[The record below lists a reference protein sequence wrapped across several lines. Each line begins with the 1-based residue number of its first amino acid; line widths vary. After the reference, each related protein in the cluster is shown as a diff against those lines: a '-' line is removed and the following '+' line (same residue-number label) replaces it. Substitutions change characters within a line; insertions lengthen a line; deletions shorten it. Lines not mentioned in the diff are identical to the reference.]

1 MAISVGARP
10 IPSSKPGTRNSR
22 NIPRCWRRPHLRPEY
37 ARSAGMKINGRHYRS
52 VWPIGED
59 AFGIIDQTKLPH
71 EFVTLT
77 LRSAEEAAHA
87 IRAMQTR
94 GAPLIG
100 AVAAYGLAL
109 ALRADPSDE
118 TLTSTS
124 DKLRATRP
132 TAVNLAWALQR
143 VADAVRNHP
152 RAERAA
158 LAWKE
163 AAAIANEDV
172 AMCEAIGRHGLELI
186 REMAIRKKRKLN
198 ILTHCNAGWLAC
210 VDWGTAL
217 APIYMAHDS
226 GIALHVWVDETRPR
240 NQGAA
245 LTAFEL
251 GAHGVAHTVV
261 ADNLG
266 GHLMQRGQVDMVI
279 VGSDRTTAAGDV
291 CNKVGTY
298 LKALAAFD
306 NGVPFYAALP
316 VSTIDWSLQA
326 GAAIPIEERSPQE
339 VTHVTGRSAAGRIE
353 TVRLV
358 PETSAALN
366 LAFDVTPARLVTG
379 LITERGCCAASR
391 AGLQRLYPE
400 LRAAE

>member
-1 MAISVGARP
+1 MRIS
-10 IPSSKPGTRNSR
+10 GTHFRTIWMTDSGTVR
-22 NIPRCWRRPHLRPEY
+22 
-37 ARSAGMKINGRHYRS
+37 
-52 VWPIGED
+52 V
-59 AFGIIDQTKLPH
+59 IDQSRLPF
-71 EFVTLT
+71 EFATIDLMT
-77 LRSAEEAAHA
+77 AADAARA
-87 IRAMQTR
+87 IKTMVVR

-100 AVAAYGLAL
+100 ATAAFGLAL
-109 ALRADPSDE
+109 AARSDPSDSH
-118 TLTSTS
+118 LA
-124 DKLRATRP
+124 DAARVLQATRP
-132 TAVNLAWALQR
+132 TAINLAWALTR
-143 VADAVRNHP
+143 MRKVLAAVQP
-152 RAERAA
+152 QERADMA
-158 LAWKE
+158 LRE
-163 AAAIANEDV
+163 AAAICDADV
-172 AMCEAIGRHGLELI
+172 EQCRLIGVHGLEII
-186 REMAIRKKRKLN
+186 RGLAETAGRKLN

-217 APIYMAHDS
+217 APVYMAHDA
-226 GIALHVWVDETRPR
+226 GVPVHVWVDETRPR

-251 GAHGVAHTVV
+251 GAHGVAHTVI

-298 LKALAAFD
+298 LKALAAED

-326 GAAIPIEERSPQE
+326 GSAIPIEERSPEE
-339 VTHVTGRSAAGRIE
+339 VTHITGRTLAGRIE

-358 PETSAALN
+358 PERSAGLN

-379 LITERGCCAASR
+379 LITERGVTAASR

>member
-1 MAISVGARP
+1 MRIS
-10 IPSSKPGTRNSR
+10 GTHFRTIWTTESGTVR
-22 NIPRCWRRPHLRPEY
+22 
-37 ARSAGMKINGRHYRS
+37 
-52 VWPIGED
+52 V
-59 AFGIIDQTKLPH
+59 IDQSRLPF
-71 EFVTLT
+71 EFATFDLETL
-77 LRSAEEAAHA
+77 ADAAHA
-87 IRAMQTR
+87 IGSMVVR

-100 AVAAYGLAL
+100 ATAAYGMAL
-109 ALRADPSDE
+109 AARSDPSDSH
-118 TLTSTS
+118 LTEAARI
-124 DKLRATRP
+124 LQATRP
-132 TAVNLAWALQR
+132 TAINLAWALTR
-143 VADAVRNHP
+143 MRNVLAEVRP
-152 RAERAA
+152 SQRAA
-158 LAWKE
+158 LALRE
-163 AAAIANEDV
+163 AAAICDADV
-172 AMCEAIGRHGLELI
+172 EQCRSIGTHGLEII
-186 REMAIRKKRKLN
+186 RGLAGTASRKLN

-217 APIYMAHDS
+217 SPVYMAHDA
-226 GIALHVWVDETRPR
+226 GIPVHVWVDETRPR

-251 GAHGVAHTVV
+251 GAHGVPHTVV

-266 GHLMQRGQVDMVI
+266 GLLMQRGQVDMVI

-298 LKALAAFD
+298 LKALAARD

-326 GAAIPIEERSPQE
+326 GSAIPIEERSPEE
-339 VTHVTGRSAAGRIE
+339 VTHISGRSSSGRLE

-358 PETSAALN
+358 PEGSAALN

-379 LITERGCCAASR
+379 LITERGSCPASG

-400 LRAAE
+400 RRAAE

>member
-1 MAISVGARP
+1 MRVS
-10 IPSSKPGTRNSR
+10 GTHFRTIWMTESGTVR
-22 NIPRCWRRPHLRPEY
+22 
-37 ARSAGMKINGRHYRS
+37 
-52 VWPIGED
+52 V
-59 AFGIIDQTKLPH
+59 IDQSRLPF
-71 EFVTLT
+71 EFVTLDLET
-77 LRSAEEAAHA
+77 LADAAQA
-87 IRAMQTR
+87 ISTMVVR

-100 AVAAYGLAL
+100 ATAAYGMAL
-109 ALRADPSDE
+109 AARSNPSDSHLAE
-118 TLTSTS
+118 AARILQ
-124 DKLRATRP
+124 ATRP
-132 TAVNLAWALQR
+132 TAINLAWALTR
-143 VADAVRNHP
+143 MRKVLAEVRP
-152 RAERAA
+152 QERAA
-158 LAWKE
+158 AALRE
-163 AAAIANEDV
+163 AAAICDTDV
-172 AMCEAIGRHGLELI
+172 EQCRSIGVHGLEII
-186 REMAIRKKRKLN
+186 RGLATTAGRKLN

-217 APIYMAHDS
+217 SPVYMAHDA
-226 GIALHVWVDETRPR
+226 GIPVHVWVDETRPR

-251 GAHGVAHTVV
+251 GAHGVPHTVV

-279 VGSDRTTAAGDV
+279 VGSDRTTAGGDV

-298 LKALAAFD
+298 LKALAARD

-326 GAAIPIEERSPQE
+326 GSAIPIEERSPEE
-339 VTHVTGRSAAGRIE
+339 VTHISGRSSSGRIE

-358 PETSAALN
+358 PEGSAALN

-379 LITERGCCAASR
+379 LITERGTCSASR